1 MKLFKYIFLGL
12 IIIFY
17 ILTLV
22 VAFRSKKGIKFVF
35 ANAALSVL
43 VFFLLYFFK
52 DEINLFFPLNY
63 YTFFSSLLFGL
74 PGILLILVLNL
85 LM

>member
-1 MKLFKYIFLGL
+1 MKLLKYIFLVL
-12 IIIFY
+12 IIIFF

-22 VAFRSKKGIKFVF
+22 IAFRSKKGIRFLF
-35 ANAALSVL
+35 ANAALSI
-43 VFFLLYFFK
+43 FIYFLLYFFR
-52 DEINLFFPLNY
+52 DRINLFLPLNY